1 MFNKSKRVQQ
11 NKKAFKQG
19 LTPLQVAQMREI
31 AFKQAKEMED
41 RATKKAFLLMLA
53 IPLNVLISDYWPKA
67 KPTKTNKFIDEVLSL
82 YEAWEHD
89 IVTTEQLND
98 FLFEYGGVKVED
110 IQEASNRD

>member
-1 MFNKSKRVQQ
+1 MQQ
-11 NKKAFKQG
+11 NKKAMKQG

-31 AFKQAKEMED
+31 ANKQAKAMED
-41 RATKKAFLLMLA
+41 RATKEAFLAMLA

-67 KPTKTNKFIDEVLSL
+67 KPAKTKKFIDEVLSL
-82 YEAWEHD
+82 YEAWEKD

>member
-1 MFNKSKRVQQ
+1 MQQ
-11 NKKAFKQG
+11 NKKAMKQG
-19 LTPLQVAQMREI
+19 LSPLQVMQMREI
-31 AFKQAKEMED
+31 ANKQAREMED
-41 RATKKAFLLMLA
+41 RATKQAFLLMLA

-67 KPTKTNKFIDEVLSL
+67 KPAKTKKFIDEVLSL
-82 YEAWEHD
+82 YEAWGKD

>member
-1 MFNKSKRVQQ
+1 MQQ

-31 AFKQAKEMED
+31 ADKQARTMED
-41 RATKKAFLLMLA
+41 RATKEAFLAMLA

-67 KPTKTNKFIDEVLSL
+67 KPAKTKKFIDEVLSL
-82 YEAWEHD
+82 YEAWEKD
-89 IVTTEQLND
+89 VVTSEQLND

-110 IQEASNRD
+110 IQEASDRD